1 MPGQK
6 GCVFSF
12 LLCFPRRLAL
22 LAGADAAEV
31 FEAVDAGAVAVA
43 EVEVDGV
50 VADGLGAQGARGL
63 LVHGQ
68 GAADAA
74 GAHALS
80 LGAPPPGGGAGGPLA
95 AGGAGTLL
103 AQVGKGVAA
112 LVSVAPLDDDAFA
125 RRKQHLDADRFSAGI
140 RHRSPRFALV

>member
-68 GAADAA
+68 VAADAA
-74 GAHALS
+74 GDHALS
-80 LGAPPPGGGAGGPLA
+80 LGAPLA

-112 LVSVAPLDDDAFA
+112 LVSGAPLDDYAFA
-125 RRKQHLDADRFSAGI
+125 RRSEER
-140 RHRSPRFALV
+140 RV